1 MEIRERDLGDAYVME
16 ISGRMDTISS
26 KDLDARLNCV
36 IGRNIAK
43 IVIDLEAVDYISS
56 VGLRVL
62 LASLKRQKE
71 NQRCLVLAALQPF
84 VKDIFR
90 VTGLEKIFSI
100 YSSQQDAIEGRNF
113 RRDQW

>member
-1 MEIRERDLGDAYVME
+1 MEIREKRLGDAYIIE
-16 ISGRMDTISS
+16 ISGRMDTMNS
-26 KDLDARLNCV
+26 KDLDARLNSI
-36 IGRNIAK
+36 IGRNIAR
-43 IVIDLEAVDYISS
+43 IVIDMGAVDYISS

-71 NQRCLVLAALQPF
+71 SHRFLALTALQPF

-100 YSSQQDAIEGRNF
+100 YPSQEDAIEGMNF
-113 RRDQW
+113 KRD

>member
-1 MEIRERDLGDAYVME
+1 MEIREKELGDAYIIE
-16 ISGRMDTISS
+16 ISGRMDTINS
-26 KDLDARLNCV
+26 KDLEARLNSI
-36 IGRNIAK
+36 IGRNVAR
-43 IVIDLEAVDYISS
+43 IVIDMEAVDYISS

-71 NQRCLVLAALQPF
+71 SHRFLVLASLQPF

-100 YSSQQDAIEGRNF
+100 YSSQEDAIEGRNF
-113 RRDQW
+113 TQD

>member
-1 MEIRERDLGDAYVME
+1 MEIREKELADAYIIE
-16 ISGRMDTISS
+16 ISGRMDSINS
-26 KDLDARLNCV
+26 KDLDARLNSI
-36 IGRNIAK
+36 IGRNVAK
-43 IVIDLEAVDYISS
+43 IVIDMEAVDYISS

-71 NQRCLVLAALQPF
+71 NHRFLVLAALQPF

-100 YSSQQDAIEGRNF
+100 YSSQEDAIEARNF
-113 RRDQW
+113 RRD